1 MTFKQTIRLFCLSS
15 VLFVPAFSGAVA
27 GEEKPAMGKAASVN
41 GAIIS
46 NEDVN
51 RQMFVLEQHFLSTQ
65 GKAIRPDMVPE
76 LRQRILDELIDKELL
91 HQETLKKGIELEEKA
106 VNEKMDT
113 LKKRFPDEEAFRS
126 ELDQM
131 NLSEEALRLQI
142 RRDLAVRRLVEKEIL
157 ANVLVSDAESKA
169 FYDSHPEH
177 FREQEKVK
185 ASHILIKSEADTNPT
200 AKDEQRKRLEAVKK
214 RIENGEDFAS
224 LAREISEC
232 PSAEKGGDLGYF
244 ERGNMVKP
252 FEDAAF
258 SMKPGEVSDVVVTPF
273 GFHLIKVTDHS
284 EARAISYDESEE
296 GIKKHLRA
304 KKSNEEVNAYVGE
317 LKKKSKVEKY

>member
-296 GIKKHLRA
+296 RIKKHLRA